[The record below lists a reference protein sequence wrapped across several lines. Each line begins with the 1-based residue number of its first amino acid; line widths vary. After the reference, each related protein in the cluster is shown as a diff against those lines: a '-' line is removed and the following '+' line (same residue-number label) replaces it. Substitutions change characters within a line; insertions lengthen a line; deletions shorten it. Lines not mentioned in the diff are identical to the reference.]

1 MAFPTSPSNNQIH
14 TENNRNFVYN
24 SSLGVW
30 DQVPNSP
37 LNLHKEGI
45 INYPI
50 GHVIQT
56 VRNEIN
62 SYVTSSGS
70 TEAWETDAKD
80 LHITVTAGNMV
91 VAWIGGGMINA
102 ETGVEG
108 YRTSIRFSEAGGTA
122 NQDMWTTTHIGGN
135 FTPDLYHPM
144 MVISASVIAAHTGEM
159 LIKRGT
165 DNSGGS
171 NTNWASDNNSSY
183 GRVYYTAMEIQQ

>member
-1 MAFPTSPSNNQIH
+1 MAFPTSPSNNQVH
-14 TENNRNFVYN
+14 KENNRAFVYD
-24 SSLGVW
+24 STLGVW
-30 DQVPNSP
+30 DQV
-37 LNLHKEGI
+37 KESVGDKLA
-45 INYPI
+45 YESTKPA
-50 GHVIQT
+50 GHVIQV

-70 TEAWETDAKD
+70 TEAWETDAND
-80 LHITVTAGNMV
+80 LHINVTKGNMV

-108 YRTSIRFSEAGGTA
+108 YRTKIRFSENNASA
-122 NQDMWTTTHIGGN
+122 NQDKWTTTHIGGN

-144 MVISASVIAAHTGEM
+144 QAISASVIAAHTGEM